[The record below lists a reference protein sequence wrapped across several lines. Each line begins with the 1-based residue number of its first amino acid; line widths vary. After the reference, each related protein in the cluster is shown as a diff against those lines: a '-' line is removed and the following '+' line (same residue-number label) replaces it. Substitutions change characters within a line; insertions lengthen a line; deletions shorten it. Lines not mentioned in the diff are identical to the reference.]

1 MKDLLAKRFGFESQV
16 AQVVIKWHVWRSS
29 LQRGCYGGGVLFPTG
44 ISVRLLFF
52 NHRQRILLFTS
63 RLSRSSL
70 SSTIFFQ
77 RASLLKWIRL
87 AVMMSFFSF

>member
-52 NHRQRILLFTS
+52 NHRQ
-63 RLSRSSL
+63 
-70 SSTIFFQ
+70 
-77 RASLLKWIRL
+77 
-87 AVMMSFFSF
+87 